1 VNELFKG
8 ILPVSLALHC
18 AEHYFFKQP
27 FASEWK
33 KHCFSSKRTMNVTSK
48 RAKNLV

>member
-1 VNELFKG
+1 MNFSREYCL
-8 ILPVSLALHC
+8 SLWL
-18 AEHYFFKQP
+18 YTVQNITFFKQP